1 MYSNDHSV
9 YAVLEA
15 LNIKSE
21 RSSIMGFD
29 IKDIIPLL
37 EMLKDN
43 PEMLDKILAMMSP
56 LIADG
61 IKQLIEGL
69 LEKVK

>member
-1 MYSNDHSV
+1 M
-9 YAVLEA
+9 A
-15 LNIKSE
+15 
-21 RSSIMGFD
+21 FD
-29 IKDIIPLL
+29 FKDIIPLL

-61 IKQLIEGL
+61 IKQLVTGIL
-69 LEKVK
+69 AKVK